1 MKLELV
7 RDWMSTPVTTILPET
22 LLLEA
27 HQIMIQQKIRRLP
40 VVTSANDIVPQML
53 VGMVTLG
60 DIRAAE
66 PSIVASLGTQEMRH
80 ELARLA
86 VEQFMT
92 TDLITVTPETTIGT
106 AAQLMLLNNLGG
118 LPVVDEQKKLLGIIT
133 ESDIFRMVVRHEWQ
147 LSVTHE
153 QTLSRA

>member
-80 ELARLA
+80 ELARLT